1 MDTKNKTN
9 RKYQLSFYESAP
21 MMLIEK
27 IAELN
32 AALSKHRGNGNNG
45 SAISFYEGV
54 LNVMRLASMYM
65 RQTKW
70 IHDRN
75 NILESNIRFLAQHN
89 KELQER
95 LDEYETVARLKLE
108 GRLDE
113 VMDIVGRV
121 VEDGAEDDNVPSVAE

>member
-21 MMLIEK
+21 LMLVEK

-32 AALSKHRGNGNNG
+32 AALSKHRNNG
-45 SAISFYEGV
+45 SNSSAISFYEDV

-95 LDEYETVARLKLE
+95 LDEYETVARLKFE

>member
-1 MDTKNKTN
+1 MNTKNKTN

-32 AALSKHRGNGNNG
+32 AALSKHRNNG
-45 SAISFYEGV
+45 SNSSAISFYEDV

-65 RQTKW
+65 HQTKW